1 MRRDRGVFDNREL
14 LRRLMK
20 IMFALYEIEQGNG
33 APQPEIR
40 VREVEAIVAMWI
52 AKAAHNVANPHELA

>member
-1 MRRDRGVFDNREL
+1 
-14 LRRLMK
+14 MK